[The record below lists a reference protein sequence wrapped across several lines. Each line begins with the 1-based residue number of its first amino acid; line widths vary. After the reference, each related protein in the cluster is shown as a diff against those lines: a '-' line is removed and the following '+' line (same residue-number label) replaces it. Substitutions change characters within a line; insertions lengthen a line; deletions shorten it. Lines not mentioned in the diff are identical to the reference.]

1 MIDSPKSLRRQAIRR
16 GVVFVQWYIDYRL
29 PQRNQL
35 GLYKVFFSYEPLK
48 LKFKHLPLEK
58 NWALNQ
64 VSHMVAITHS
74 QLLLRKRQDL
84 ALYVL
89 DTEYHTSSNIYI

>member
-1 MIDSPKSLRRQAIRR
+1 MRGQVIRKR
-16 GVVFVQWYIDYRL
+16 VVFVQWCIDYRL

-35 GLYKVFFSYEPLK
+35 GLYKGFFSYEPLK

-58 NWALNQ
+58 NCALNQ
-64 VSHMVAITHS
+64 VSHIVTITHS

-84 ALYVL
+84 ALYEV
-89 DTEYHTSSNIYI
+89 DTEYRTSSNIYIYM